1 MDKTLS
7 EVFGEFT
14 YAQSMSYEDLLTHE
28 EKLLEN
34 LDRIFLDAGAEYLD
48 FTPLGDILKLQC
60 GFETH
65 DLDLF
70 QDVAQKIAR
79 VLPKKVRGRL
89 VCLQKNLDSFH
100 IYWLSRGQWR
110 EADIDLPAKAPE
122 HLPVHDIE
130 EAKTE

>member
-14 YAQSMSYEDLLTHE
+14 YSQSMSYEDLLNNE
-28 EKLLEN
+28 QKLLEN

-70 QDVAQKIAR
+70 QEIARKIAG
-79 VLPKKVRGRL
+79 VLPGKVRGRL
-89 VCLQKNLDSFH
+89 VCLQKNLNSFH
-100 IYWLSRGQWR
+100 IYWLTSGQWQ
-110 EADIDLPAKAPE
+110 EADIELPAKAPE
-122 HLPVHDIE
+122 HLPLHKLEDEKKI
-130 EAKTE
+130 